1 MGHLR
6 YIAPVPQPT
15 RSFPTQ
21 APAVSASAALADL
34 PGVGPAR
41 CKALGKLGV
50 VTQRD
55 LLFLLPVGVHHWVEP
70 CPLEEAATRSSG
82 PVRVRGRLE
91 EVRLTRFG
99 GRRSAVR
106 AELVQGSQRLKV
118 VWFNQPWV
126 RERIPS
132 GEEVELAGEMAAGR
146 SGPVLSS
153 PRMGRQDKP
162 LPEPGSVEPLYP
174 AGDGMSGEWVGAL
187 CRAVAQ
193 KGTDYVNEPLTEEVL
208 AEHHLPPLPRAL
220 LHLHCPPDADS
231 FKDARRRV
239 YLESLLAV
247 QARLQLGRTGRQA
260 GRACRAELSFEQKKE
275 ITRRFPFKFTPGQ
288 KEVLGEL
295 CDDLAKPTPM
305 RRLLQGDVG
314 SGKTAMALYAAMAVI
329 EANGQAALMAPTE
342 ILAEQHYYGSRAI
355 LAEVGIESALLTGS
369 LPPGERRFLLERLE
383 RGEIQVLFGTHALF
397 SEKVTYARLALVVID
412 EQHRF
417 GVDQRA
423 ALAEKGVDAHLLL
436 MTATPIPR
444 TLAMTVYGDLD
455 VSTLKGMPPGRGSLT
470 THWLRGQERRGLSKK
485 LLPRLERGEQV
496 FWVCP
501 RISGERGGRTAAA
514 ERRYEQA
521 LASDLARFGVE
532 LAHGR
537 VPAEERS
544 YRLDRFR
551 RGEVGLLVATTVIE
565 VGVDV
570 PGATVM
576 VIENAER
583 LGLAQ
588 LHQLRGRVGRG
599 PGDSVCYLLGDK
611 KAEKRLRLLEKS
623 RDGFELAEADMEAR
637 GMGDLAGVR
646 QSGVNLEGAGEGDVG
661 LLIVARELIRKEEG
675 LGRMYIGLDKRI
687 TP

>member
-1 MGHLR
+1 MPR
-6 YIAPVPQPT
+6 PT

-21 APAVSASAALADL
+21 APAPSACAALADL

-50 VTQRD
+50 ATQRD
-55 LLFLLPVGVHHWVEP
+55 LLFLLPVGVQHWAEP
-70 CPLEEAATRSSG
+70 CSLDEAAAQGSG
-82 PVRVRGRLE
+82 AVRVRGRLE

-99 GRRSAVR
+99 GRRSALR
-106 AELVQGSQRLKV
+106 AELVRGDQRLNV

-132 GEEVELAGEMAAGR
+132 GEEVELAGQMASGR
-146 SGPVLSS
+146 SGPVLSN
-153 PRMGRQDKP
+153 PRMGREDKP

-174 AGDGMSGEWVGAL
+174 AGDGMSGAWVGAL
-187 CRAVAQ
+187 CRSVAH
-193 KGTDYVNEPLTEEVL
+193 KGTDHVNEPLTDRVL
-208 AEHHLPPLPRAL
+208 AEHRLPPLPRAL
-220 LHLHCPPDADS
+220 LHLHCPPDAAS

-260 GRACRAELSFEQKKE
+260 GRACRAELSYDQKKE
-275 ITRRFPFKFTPGQ
+275 IARRFPFQFTPGQ

-295 CDDLAKPTPM
+295 CEDLSKPTPM

-355 LAEVGIESALLTGS
+355 LAEVGIEAGLLTGS
-369 LPPGERRFLLERLE
+369 LPPGERRYLLQRLE

-397 SEKVTYARLALVVID
+397 SEKVIYARLALVVID

-417 GVDQRA
+417 GVDQRE
-423 ALAEKGVDAHLLL
+423 ALAQKGEDAHLLL

-444 TLAMTVYGDLD
+444 TLAMTLYGDLD
-455 VSTLKGMPPGRGSLT
+455 VSILKGMPPGRGDLT
-470 THWLRGQERRGLSKK
+470 THWLRGPERRGLSKK

-501 RISGERGGRTAAA
+501 RITGDGGGRTASA

-521 LASDLARFGVE
+521 LASDLAQFGVE
-532 LAHGR
+532 LVHGR
-537 VPAEERS
+537 IPAEERS

-551 RGEVGLLVATTVIE
+551 SGEVGLLVATTVIE

-599 PGDSVCYLLGDK
+599 PKDSVCYLLGDK

-623 RDGFELAEADMEAR
+623 RDGFELAEADMETR

-646 QSGVNLEGAGEGDVG
+646 QSGANLEGLGQEDVG
-661 LLIVARELIRKEEG
+661 LLILARELIRMEEG
-675 LGRMYIGLDKRI
+675 LGRMYVGQIGQV

>member
-1 MGHLR
+1 
-6 YIAPVPQPT
+6 
-15 RSFPTQ
+15 
-21 APAVSASAALADL
+21 
-34 PGVGPAR
+34 
-41 CKALGKLGV
+41 
-50 VTQRD
+50 
-55 LLFLLPVGVHHWVEP
+55 
-70 CPLEEAATRSSG
+70 
-82 PVRVRGRLE
+82 
-91 EVRLTRFG
+91 
-99 GRRSAVR
+99 
-106 AELVQGSQRLKV
+106 
-118 VWFNQPWV
+118 
-126 RERIPS
+126 
-132 GEEVELAGEMAAGR
+132 
-146 SGPVLSS
+146 
-153 PRMGRQDKP
+153 
-162 LPEPGSVEPLYP
+162 
-174 AGDGMSGEWVGAL
+174 
-187 CRAVAQ
+187 
-193 KGTDYVNEPLTEEVL
+193 
-208 AEHHLPPLPRAL
+208 
-220 LHLHCPPDADS
+220 
-231 FKDARRRV
+231 
-239 YLESLLAV
+239 
-247 QARLQLGRTGRQA
+247 
-260 GRACRAELSFEQKKE
+260 
-275 ITRRFPFKFTPGQ
+275 
-288 KEVLGEL
+288 L
-295 CDDLAKPTPM
+295 CDDLAKSTPM

-342 ILAEQHYYGSRAI
+342 ILAEQHYYGSRAL

-369 LPPGERRFLLERLE
+369 SPPGERRYLLQRLE
-383 RGEIQVLFGTHALF
+383 RGDIQVLFGTHALF
-397 SEKVTYARLALVVID
+397 SEKVNYARLALVVID

-455 VSTLKGMPPGRGSLT
+455 VSILKGMPPGRGSLT
-470 THWLRGQERRGLSKK
+470 THWLRGQERRGLAKK

-501 RISGERGGRTAAA
+501 RISGEKGGRTAAA

-521 LASDLARFGVE
+521 LASDLSRFGVE

-646 QSGVNLEGAGEGDVG
+646 QSGVNLEGVGEDDVS
-661 LLIVARELIRKEEG
+661 LLIVARELIRTEEG
-675 LGRMYIGLDKRI
+675 LGRMYVGRKGQV

>member
-1 MGHLR
+1 
-6 YIAPVPQPT
+6 VPRPT
-15 RSFPTQ
+15 RPFPIQ
-21 APAVSASAALADL
+21 APDPSVSAALADL

-41 CKALGKLGV
+41 CKALGKLGL

-70 CPLEEAATRSSG
+70 CSLGEAVAQGTG
-82 PVRVRGRLE
+82 TVRVQGVVQDL
-91 EVRLTRFG
+91 RLTRFG
-99 GRRSAVR
+99 GRRSALR
-106 AELVQGSQRLKV
+106 AKLVQADESLDL

-126 RERIPS
+126 RERVPN
-132 GEEVELAGEMAAGR
+132 GETIELAGDMVSGR
-146 SGPVLSS
+146 SGPVLSN
-153 PRMGRQDKP
+153 PRMGREDKP
-162 LPEPGSVEPLYP
+162 LPPPGSVEPLYP
-174 AGDGMSGEWVGAL
+174 VADGISGEWLGGL
-187 CRAVAQ
+187 CRFVAR
-193 KGTDYVNEPLTEEVL
+193 KGTSHVNEPLSAEVL
-208 AEHHLPPLPRAL
+208 ASHDLPPLPRAL
-220 LHLHCPPDADS
+220 LHLHCPPDATS
-231 FKDARRRV
+231 FRGARRRV

-247 QARLQLGRTGRQA
+247 QAQLQLGRSGRRG
-260 GRACRAELSFEQKKE
+260 GRACRVELTFDQKKE
-275 ITRRFPFKFTPGQ
+275 IAQRFPYRFTPGQ
-288 KEVLGEL
+288 REVLGEL
-295 CDDLAKPTPM
+295 CDDLSKPSPM

-342 ILAEQHYYGSRAI
+342 ILAEQHYYGSRSI
-355 LAEVGIESALLTGS
+355 LSDVGIEAGLLTGS
-369 LPPGERRFLLERLE
+369 LPTGERRYLLQRLE

-397 SEKVTYARLALVVID
+397 SEKVNYARLALVVID

-423 ALAEKGVDAHLLL
+423 ALAQKGEDAHLLL

-455 VSTLKGMPPGRGSLT
+455 VSILHGVPPGRGNLA

-501 RISGERGGRTAAA
+501 RITGEAGGRTAAA

-521 LASDLARFGVE
+521 LASDLAQFGVE
-532 LAHGR
+532 LVHGR

-551 RGEVGLLVATTVIE
+551 RGDIGLLVATTVIE

-570 PGATVM
+570 PSATVM

-611 KAEKRLRLLEKS
+611 KAEERLRLLERS

-646 QSGVNLEGAGEGDVG
+646 QSGVNLEGASEEDDVE
-661 LLIVARELIRKEEG
+661 LLLVARELIRKEVG
-675 LGRMYIGLDKRI
+675 LGRMYVGSGGRV

>member
-1 MGHLR
+1 
-6 YIAPVPQPT
+6 
-15 RSFPTQ
+15 
-21 APAVSASAALADL
+21 
-34 PGVGPAR
+34 VGPAR

-50 VTQRD
+50 ATQRD
-55 LLFLLPVGVHHWVEP
+55 LLFLLPVGVQHWAEP
-70 CPLEEAATRSSG
+70 CSLDEAAAQDSG
-82 PVRVRGRLE
+82 AVRVRGRLE

-99 GRRSAVR
+99 GRRSALR
-106 AELVQGSQRLKV
+106 AELVRGDQRLNV

-132 GEEVELAGEMAAGR
+132 GEEVELAGQMASGR
-146 SGPVLSS
+146 SGPVLSN
-153 PRMGRQDKP
+153 PRMGREDKP

-174 AGDGMSGEWVGAL
+174 AGDGMSGAWVGAL
-187 CRAVAQ
+187 CRSVAH
-193 KGTDYVNEPLTEEVL
+193 KGTDHVNEPLTDRVL
-208 AEHHLPPLPRAL
+208 AEHRLPPLPRAL
-220 LHLHCPPDADS
+220 LHLHCPPDAAS

-260 GRACRAELSFEQKKE
+260 GRACRAELSYDQKKE
-275 ITRRFPFKFTPGQ
+275 IARRFPFQFTPGQ

-295 CDDLAKPTPM
+295 CEDLSKPTPM

-355 LAEVGIESALLTGS
+355 LAEVGIEAGLLTGS
-369 LPPGERRFLLERLE
+369 LPPGERRYLLQRLE
-383 RGEIQVLFGTHALF
+383 RGEIQMLFGTHALF
-397 SEKVTYARLALVVID
+397 SEKVIYARLALVVID

-417 GVDQRA
+417 GVDQRE
-423 ALAEKGVDAHLLL
+423 ALAQKGEDAHLLL

-444 TLAMTVYGDLD
+444 TLAMTLYGDLD
-455 VSTLKGMPPGRGSLT
+455 VSTLKGMPPGRGDLT
-470 THWLRGQERRGLSKK
+470 THWLRGPERRGLSKK

-501 RISGERGGRTAAA
+501 RITGDAGGRTASA

-521 LASDLARFGVE
+521 LASDLAQFGVE

-537 VPAEERS
+537 IPAEERS

-551 RGEVGLLVATTVIE
+551 SGEVGLLVATTVIE

-599 PGDSVCYLLGDK
+599 PKDSVCYLLGDK

-623 RDGFELAEADMEAR
+623 RDGFELAEADMETR

-646 QSGVNLEGAGEGDVG
+646 QSGANLEGLGQEDVG
-661 LLIVARELIRKEEG
+661 LLILARELIRMEEG
-675 LGRMYIGLDKRI
+675 LGRMYVGQIGQV